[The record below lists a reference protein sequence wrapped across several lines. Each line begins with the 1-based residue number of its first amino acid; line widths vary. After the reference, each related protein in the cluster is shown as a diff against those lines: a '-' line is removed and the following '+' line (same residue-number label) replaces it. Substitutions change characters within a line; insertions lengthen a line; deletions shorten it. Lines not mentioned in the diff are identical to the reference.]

1 MPEAAFALRTVLSG
15 CDRLPTSPGLSGKSR
30 LTSAKG
36 SEVCWGV
43 ERRGGGELWQGRLR
57 AGPWGAG
64 RSGSPCS
71 LGVPSRAPR
80 PAFCFG
86 KRLPAPALLLPGTG
100 RSEPAT
106 PSLPP
111 RLPVLGSLAL
121 CRQKPLLVCV
131 SLFLS
136 RCLLLLFLLGIQ
148 HFEHGL
154 HAGHESRSRVA
165 MATSWALR
173 AGELRA
179 LRTRTSGCQGRRE
192 GKGPEHGHA
201 PVERPSGRPRA
212 RLQGD
217 VPGAALAS
225 DTRCHVW
232 RSRDHRQVQ

>member
-1 MPEAAFALRTVLSG
+1 MGRGAQWLSVQPRGPLPGPPPSVLLREDAS
-15 CDRLPTSPGLSGKSR
+15 SPGS
-30 LTSAKG
+30 
-36 SEVCWGV
+36 
-43 ERRGGGELWQGRLR
+43 
-57 AGPWGAG
+57 
-64 RSGSPCS
+64 
-71 LGVPSRAPR
+71 
-80 PAFCFG
+80 
-86 KRLPAPALLLPGTG
+86 APAGNGAERASHTF
-100 RSEPAT
+100 PA
-106 PSLPP
+106 P

-136 RCLLLLFLLGIQ
+136 CCLLLLFLLGIQ

-201 PVERPSGRPRA
+201 PVERPSGQPRA

>member
-1 MPEAAFALRTVLSG
+1 MVVTGSPPARAFPERADSRLLKDQRSAGESSAGAVGSSGRGGCGPGRGARGAAALR
-15 CDRLPTSPGLSGKSR
+15 
-30 LTSAKG
+30 A
-36 SEVCWGV
+36 
-43 ERRGGGELWQGRLR
+43 
-57 AGPWGAG
+57 A
-64 RSGSPCS
+64 SGSPPGPPAQRSASGRCFQPRLCS
-71 LGVPSRAPR
+71 CRERGGASQPH
-80 PAFCFG
+80 
-86 KRLPAPALLLPGTG
+86 LP
-100 RSEPAT
+100 
-106 PSLPP
+106 LPP

-201 PVERPSGRPRA
+201 PVERPSGQPRA

-217 VPGAALAS
+217 VLGATLAS